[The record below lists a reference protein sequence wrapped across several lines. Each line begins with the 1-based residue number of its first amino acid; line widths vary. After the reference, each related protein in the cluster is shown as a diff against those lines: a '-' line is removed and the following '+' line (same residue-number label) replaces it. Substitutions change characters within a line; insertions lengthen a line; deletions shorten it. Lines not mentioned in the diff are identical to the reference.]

1 MTMMTDEAMMEH
13 AIMLAQKAAAI
24 NEVPIGAVVYCQN
37 EIVGEGFNRK
47 ETDLNPTAHAEII
60 ALTSAAKELGRWRL
74 HDCTLVVT
82 LEPCPMCAG
91 ALVNARLQRVVFGA
105 SDQKSGACRT
115 LYNIADDHRLNHRC
129 EVTGGVLEEECV
141 QLLREFFEPKRRS

>member
-1 MTMMTDEAMMEH
+1 MTDDAMMQR
-13 AIMLAQKAAAI
+13 AIALAKKALELD
-24 NEVPIGAVVYCQN
+24 EVPIGAVVYCDG

-47 ETDLNPTAHAEII
+47 ETDLNPTSHAEII
-60 ALTSAAKELGRWRL
+60 AITDAAKNLGRWRL

-91 ALVNARLQRVVFGA
+91 ALVNARFDRVVFGA

-115 LYNIADDHRLNHRC
+115 LYKIADDPRLNHRC
-129 EVTGGVLEEECV
+129 DVTGGVLEKECV
-141 QLLREFFEPKRRS
+141 QLLRDFFEPRRLR